1 MVQGCNKHVSIP
13 VMSRIKDKKVVLVYN
28 VCFWLTAAVALF
40 IFIVLQKQWAL
51 STPLSISANMWL
63 GNYEP
68 SPNAPKPVYCD
79 NPEYDYVYSADFRY
93 VNNSCVE
100 LDADEIFFKG
110 RGMPGAFWLST
121 LTKNMLSKLKHAE
134 CNHTDITKC
143 SLKKEKIGDPQTTF
157 VKNLE
162 KYTLNFQMGVESPY
176 LNYDSRITPTNVYY
190 TRPHSTERIK
200 LAGFSRKSLLS
211 ISVKDWLELFD
222 VDLDKTSQELN
233 DVYSIDESIGN
244 ARIRQTG
251 VNLVV
256 EVQVSNVWES
266 WSLPYNIFIVLRL
279 KVEKN
284 WQRSL
289 YRPEPANP
297 GYIHVAE
304 DYGIRIV
311 FEFLP
316 SEVLVFSFEEALIA
330 LLDIFIFFRI
340 MKIITSYAFLHCFGP
355 ESTKWRRLINQ
366 NVVQFSYLQEE
377 VVLDKHGKKKSTKES
392 TRDKKVT
399 AKKVHNR
406 RPANMSS
413 PAKSIQASRGSSS
426 PVARQSSR
434 QKKESRTR
442 HEAGSA
448 RV

>member
-1 MVQGCNKHVSIP
+1 M
-13 VMSRIKDKKVVLVYN
+13 
-28 VCFWLTAAVALF
+28 
-40 IFIVLQKQWAL
+40 
-51 STPLSISANMWL
+51 
-63 GNYEP
+63 
-68 SPNAPKPVYCD
+68 
-79 NPEYDYVYSADFRY
+79 
-93 VNNSCVE
+93 
-100 LDADEIFFKG
+100 
-110 RGMPGAFWLST
+110 
-121 LTKNMLSKLKHAE
+121 
-134 CNHTDITKC
+134 
-143 SLKKEKIGDPQTTF
+143 
-157 VKNLE
+157 
-162 KYTLNFQMGVESPY
+162 
-176 LNYDSRITPTNVYY
+176 
-190 TRPHSTERIK
+190 
-200 LAGFSRKSLLS
+200 
-211 ISVKDWLELFD
+211 
-222 VDLDKTSQELN
+222 
-233 DVYSIDESIGN
+233 
-244 ARIRQTG
+244 
-251 VNLVV
+251 
-256 EVQVSNVWES
+256 QVSNVWES

-340 MKIITSYAFLHCFGP
+340 MKIITSYAFLHWFGP
-355 ESTKWRRLINQ
+355 ESTKWRRLINH
-366 NVVQFSYLQEE
+366 NVLQFSHLQEE

-413 PAKSIQASRGSSS
+413 AAKSIQSSRGSSS